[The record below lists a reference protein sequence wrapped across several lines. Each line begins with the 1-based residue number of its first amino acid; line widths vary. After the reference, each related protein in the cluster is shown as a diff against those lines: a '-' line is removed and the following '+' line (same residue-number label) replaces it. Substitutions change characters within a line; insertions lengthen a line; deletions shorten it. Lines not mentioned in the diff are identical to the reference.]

1 MKKALVIAIKNEAS
15 IKKIE
20 QKQQSLKEEILQ
32 RERKTQGRIKLQKTK
47 NTVKVSRDKT
57 GRL

>member
-32 RERKTQGRIKLQKTK
+32 KERKTQGRSKLQKTK

>member
-32 RERKTQGRIKLQKTK
+32 KERKTQGRIKLQKTE

>member
-20 QKQQSLKEEILQ
+20 QKQQSLKEKILQ
-32 RERKTQGRIKLQKTK
+32 KERRTQGRVKLRKTK
-47 NTVKVSRDKT
+47 NTVKVSRDRT

>member
-1 MKKALVIAIKNEAS
+1 MKKALVVDVKNEAS

-20 QKQQSLKEEILQ
+20 QKQQSLKEKILQ
-32 RERKTQGRIKLQKTK
+32 KERRTQGRVKLRKTK
-47 NTVKVSRDKT
+47 NTVKVSRDRT

>member
-1 MKKALVIAIKNEAS
+1 MKKSLVIAIKHEAS

-32 RERKTQGRIKLQKTK
+32 KERIKRNQKTK
-47 NTVKVSRDKT
+47 NTVKVSCDRT

>member
-1 MKKALVIAIKNEAS
+1 MKKDLVIAIKNEAS

-32 RERKTQGRIKLQKTK
+32 KERKTQGRIKLQKTE

>member
-1 MKKALVIAIKNEAS
+1 MKKALVIDVKNEAS

-20 QKQQSLKEEILQ
+20 QKQQSLKEKILQ
-32 RERKTQGRIKLQKTK
+32 KERRTQGRVKLRKTK
-47 NTVKVSRDKT
+47 NTVKVSRDRT

>member
-1 MKKALVIAIKNEAS
+1 MKKDLVIAIKNEAS

-32 RERKTQGRIKLQKTK
+32 KERKTQGRIKLQKTK